1 MRRTQT
7 ARERSPGTDGD
18 FASITQVQR
27 QIWSKGDFAKVAPI
41 VQVVADRL
49 VEAVDVL
56 PGDRVLDVGCGSGNT
71 AIAAARCF
79 AEVTGIDFVPALL
92 ERGRV
97 RAAAEF
103 LALEFV
109 EGDAQEL
116 PFEDG
121 SFDVV
126 LSTFGAMFAPD
137 QGRTASELVRVTR
150 RGGKIGMANWVPDGF
165 VGDLFRATA
174 KYVPAQPGL
183 TPPFAWGTEE
193 RLHELFGDGTSNLR
207 VERRANT
214 QRFRSSE
221 HFLEFF
227 RRYFGPTIA
236 AFERVR
242 TDREDAFAAEL
253 KAVVEKYSRTGERA
267 AAITADYLEV
277 VAVRA

>member
-1 MRRTQT
+1 MRRIQS
-7 ARERSPGTDGD
+7 ARERTPGTGVDL
-18 FASITQVQR
+18 ASVTQVQR
-27 QIWSKGDFAKVAPI
+27 QIWSNGDFAKVAPI

-56 PGDRVLDVGCGSGNT
+56 PGDRVLDVACGSGNS

-103 LALEFV
+103 LEVAFV

-150 RGGKIGMANWVPDGF
+150 RDGKIGMANWVRDGF
-165 VGDLFRATA
+165 VGALFRATA

-183 TPPFAWGTEE
+183 LRPFAWGTEE
-193 RLHELFGDGTSNLR
+193 RLHELFGDGISDLR
-207 VERRANT
+207 VERRAST

-236 AFERVR
+236 AFECVG
-242 TDREDAFAAEL
+242 TACEDALAAAL
-253 KAVVEKYSRTGERA
+253 KTVVENHSRTGERA